1 MVVMKWISGFLRA
14 FRRVCRDGDEADFW
28 VFAGVPAGVP
38 PVVLR
43 RSLYVIYSMC
53 LSPYNVVRRG
63 TSCHC
68 ERRKFGAMR
77 VPPVLS
83 FCQRLYSVGTPC
95 TRRGNAA
102 VCASEWSRGPF
113 RSLRVLHDG
122 RGGRVHAPHAP
133 HATIFFS

>member
-1 MVVMKWISGFLRA
+1 
-14 FRRVCRDGDEADFW
+14 
-28 VFAGVPAGVP
+28 VP

-77 VPPVLS
+77 VLSVLS
-83 FCQRLYSVGTPC
+83 FCQRLRSVRTLCP
-95 TRRGNAA
+95 RRGHAA
-102 VCASEWSRGPF
+102 VCVAESPRGPF
-113 RSLRVLHDG
+113 RGLRVLRDG
-122 RGGRVHAPHAP
+122 RGGRVHAPHAR

>member
-1 MVVMKWISGFLRA
+1 VVMRWISGFLRA

-63 TSCHC
+63 ASCHC

-77 VPPVLS
+77 VLSVLS
-83 FCQRLYSVGTPC
+83 FCQRLCSVRTLC
-95 TRRGNAA
+95 TRRGHA
-102 VCASEWSRGPF
+102 VMCVAESSRGPF
-113 RSLRVLHDG
+113 RGLRVLRDG
-122 RGGRVHAPHAP
+122 RGGRVHAPHAR